1 MKYKNRKTG
10 SVIDVESKISG
21 ENWELMDEEDGA
33 EEPTN
38 EKSEKKAT
46 GKKEVGVK

>member
-1 MKYKNRKTG
+1 MK
-10 SVIDVESKISG
+10 DVESKISG

-46 GKKEVGVK
+46 RKKEVGVK

>member
-38 EKSEKKAT
+38 EKSR
-46 GKKEVGVK
+46 KKEVGVK